1 VSSLARV
8 AKNDTGVAGNL
19 CLGEFNGNDPKYL
32 REILSTGYISTEIST
47 HWPLVYA
54 PQLNWYAI
62 YTRPSHEKR
71 SIEHLAL
78 REIECY
84 LPSYRTTRRWKNRC
98 TVELQLP
105 LFPSYVFARFPWCEH
120 VRVLE
125 IPGVLSIVGSGREP
139 LPLRHSEI
147 VSLRE
152 GLDLRR
158 AEPHPYLN
166 VGERA
171 RIRSGPLAGFQ
182 GIVMRKNNGLRV
194 ILTLQEIM
202 KSVAVEVEE
211 YDLEPIGDSSG
222 YLNTDLGKT

>member
-1 VSSLARV
+1 
-8 AKNDTGVAGNL
+8 
-19 CLGEFNGNDPKYL
+19 
-32 REILSTGYISTEIST
+32 LSTGYVSTEIST
-47 HWPLVYA
+47 HWPLVCA

-71 SIEHLAL
+71 AIEHLAL
-78 REIECY
+78 RAIEYY

-98 TVELQLP
+98 SVELQLP
-105 LFPSYVFARFPWCEH
+105 LFPSYVFARFPWSEH

-125 IPGVLSIVGSGREP
+125 IPSVLSIVGSGREP
-139 LPLRHSEI
+139 LPLRHAEI

-152 GLDLRR
+152 GLDLRH

-211 YDLEPIGDSSG
+211 HDLEPIGDSSG
-222 YLNTDLGKT
+222 SLNADPGKA

>member
-1 VSSLARV
+1 M
-8 AKNDTGVAGNL
+8 
-19 CLGEFNGNDPKYL
+19 
-32 REILSTGYISTEIST
+32 
-47 HWPLVYA
+47 
-54 PQLNWYAI
+54 
-62 YTRPSHEKR
+62 
-71 SIEHLAL
+71 AL

-84 LPSYRTTRRWKNRC
+84 MPSYRATRRWKNRC
-98 TVELQLP
+98 TVELELP
-105 LFPSYVFARFPWCEH
+105 LFPSYVFARFSWCEH

-125 IPGVLSIVGSGREP
+125 IPNVVSIVGSGREP

-166 VGERA
+166 IGERA

-211 YDLEPIGDSSG
+211 YDLEPIGESSSQA
-222 YLNTDLGKT
+222 

>member
-1 VSSLARV
+1 ML
-8 AKNDTGVAGNL
+8 
-19 CLGEFNGNDPKYL
+19 
-32 REILSTGYISTEIST
+32 
-47 HWPLVYA
+47 
-54 PQLNWYAI
+54 YAI
-62 YTRPSHEKR
+62 LPGDPPMEKPLHGR
-71 SIEHLAL
+71 VGIAL
-78 REIECY
+78 V
-84 LPSYRTTRRWKNRC
+84 S
-98 TVELQLP
+98 ELCVCP
-105 LFPSYVFARFPWCEH
+105 VFVVRARARAGRNTAN
-120 VRVLE
+120 VV
-125 IPGVLSIVGSGREP
+125 SIVGSGREP

-166 VGERA
+166 IGERA

-211 YDLEPIGDSSG
+211 YDLEPIGESSVSKPDPG
-222 YLNTDLGKT
+222 RA